1 MSFFSEAEHK
11 FQVITKGQP
20 IPTEPF
26 LKACE
31 EILPFIGKLKKLT
44 SIFSSEFGNKCEHT
58 EMMGPHAFRLP
69 KADINGHIQVS
80 HTLVSTCIICVNHNL

>member
-11 FQVITKGQP
+11 FQMITEGQP

-31 EILPFIGKLKKLT
+31 EILPFIGQLMGLT
-44 SIFSSEFGNKCEHT
+44 HAGPSFEFNY
-58 EMMGPHAFRLP
+58 
-69 KADINGHIQVS
+69 NG
-80 HTLVSTCIICVNHNL
+80 